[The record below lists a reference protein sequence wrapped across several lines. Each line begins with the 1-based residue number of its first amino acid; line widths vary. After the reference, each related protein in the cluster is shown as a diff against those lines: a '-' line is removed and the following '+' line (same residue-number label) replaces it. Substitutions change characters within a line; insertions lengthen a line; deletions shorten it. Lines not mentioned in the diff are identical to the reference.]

1 MSIRLILWLAAHIC
15 LSWPAVALPLPLQL
29 GLKHEVVARERMG
42 GVGHRKIMHWEN
54 NKAKHPGVQ
63 PFTVLQGSMARWVGG
78 SMGGRVRW

>member
-1 MSIRLILWLAAHIC
+1 
-15 LSWPAVALPLPLQL
+15 
-29 GLKHEVVARERMG
+29 MG
-42 GVGHRKIMHWEN
+42 GVGDRKIMHWEN